1 MANSIPVGHYSQSGE
16 QTINRMS
23 KDDIEYTKFLKYFG
37 RVFKHPVSVALEFY
51 VNRPDAQFI
60 ASGNQWKRAGYQ
72 INPTSKGIPFLD
84 TKGNEVTLYDFED
97 VIGDYPPK
105 RWTITNRNV
114 NAIRNELGLA
124 EDRPLFSALDESAAS
139 AIDDLSLIQDL
150 GLSALSNDE
159 KLRFRNSYHNMI
171 QMMIAGRL
179 EINGARYNVQP
190 DRAALE
196 FCSLDEQ
203 RLMLLTSAST
213 AARKALTSVEYAF
226 DTLRTEN
233 NLRKEEQKNDD
244 LRRMESSQRGTENAS
259 TRNGISADTERAA
272 GERLSG
278 VTSGEE
284 RRTAGMDNSTESRGA
299 AQHDM
304 GSGDNNRTDNIR
316 GNNDTAAVSSQS
328 DGRTVHTDDRTRTV
342 TEGRTDRTVWQDVDG
357 EHGEELS
364 GESRTDDVLS
374 QIPDGSSISG
384 QESDGILR
392 TAERSVRQEQSSPDN
407 GIRDDSGM
415 GENEEIRNR
424 SLGNDGD
431 RSRTGD
437 NSLNDRYLNE
447 LISRVSGL
455 TPVFNA
461 VMNSDKQNAITE
473 IKEQCRKTL
482 TFMAVENLEG
492 FGSFHDS
499 FVQQLN
505 DEEYINALGE
515 RIFTAV
521 SNSIT
526 ENDKIANNWNNLDVI
541 IDNNNGTIDWAYY
554 NPDSSEGG
562 QLVVSHISQEQL
574 SDAEKYE
581 NAFDYI
587 QSIAKQE
594 LIDISAVDFADTANY
609 YYELSENNNALR
621 AFRTESPEKISQF
634 LIDYSKK
641 LDNQIENA
649 YSRYVSSLSNTRFT
663 KLSES
668 QEFAFRQHRYV
679 EAPENSIWGEVQG
692 YFRINNGIFDVSTAS
707 HGGIMLKSD
716 IARLVL
722 SSEAQAV
729 AQKEAGWYYFEED
742 CDYAVALRELLDKD
756 LFDDIDFFFSRQYSK
771 KTDEF
776 FTEYSDRINKSVERY
791 NSKYWD
797 KREAAIYNALTPEE
811 QAEKI
816 GQLSFSEITDESDE
830 AETTEIRNHAIESSI
845 VDVQKRIERLQ
856 AANGNVDELH
866 AQVDMLNFLQ
876 TALKDGVEIT
886 SDNFKAFVAQNSV
899 ATSSN
904 ENYFEIYQL
913 KKNENLRYHRFTD
926 YETLHKE
933 GNTVEAENYIQVYR
947 DELSSGTTLE
957 DIYTRFNIN
966 QPADFKGHSLSV
978 SDIIVVHDN
987 GDTAAYYI
995 DDVGYKR
1002 VPEFLKLEQKA
1013 ENVVA
1018 NSNEETAVVT
1028 SNSEE
1033 QAIHSGFAALYANHN
1048 YTEKQKQFLER
1059 LERFATRNNVTEN
1072 IIDSA
1077 FERKTAF
1084 HNTYGNREYVSRNI
1098 FGRRL
1103 GSTERELTEAIKRN
1117 MGITPE
1123 KEPETLDEVIAKFFN
1138 SDSSEVRS
1146 ADGTWSIN
1154 YTDGVEYAEVYHNG
1168 KRELF
1173 TARVATGDYDAI
1185 IMSQE
1190 QYEKLPMSDAHR
1202 LDFLNKQKAEL
1213 LDQLAQSKREN
1224 GRRDPTVKE
1233 IERLL
1238 KQIESR
1244 IDAITNPKSKS
1255 RGKDSLLN
1263 FESLGFDYLVVD
1275 EAHACTTRS

>member
-1 MANSIPVGHYSQSGE
+1 
-16 QTINRMS
+16 
-23 KDDIEYTKFLKYFG
+23 
-37 RVFKHPVSVALEFY
+37 
-51 VNRPDAQFI
+51 
-60 ASGNQWKRAGYQ
+60 
-72 INPTSKGIPFLD
+72 
-84 TKGNEVTLYDFED
+84 
-97 VIGDYPPK
+97 
-105 RWTITNRNV
+105 
-114 NAIRNELGLA
+114 
-124 EDRPLFSALDESAAS
+124 
-139 AIDDLSLIQDL
+139 
-150 GLSALSNDE
+150 
-159 KLRFRNSYHNMI
+159 
-171 QMMIAGRL
+171 
-179 EINGARYNVQP
+179 
-190 DRAALE
+190 
-196 FCSLDEQ
+196 
-203 RLMLLTSAST
+203 
-213 AARKALTSVEYAF
+213 
-226 DTLRTEN
+226 
-233 NLRKEEQKNDD
+233 
-244 LRRMESSQRGTENAS
+244 
-259 TRNGISADTERAA
+259 
-272 GERLSG
+272 
-278 VTSGEE
+278 
-284 RRTAGMDNSTESRGA
+284 
-299 AQHDM
+299 
-304 GSGDNNRTDNIR
+304 
-316 GNNDTAAVSSQS
+316 
-328 DGRTVHTDDRTRTV
+328 
-342 TEGRTDRTVWQDVDG
+342 
-357 EHGEELS
+357 
-364 GESRTDDVLS
+364 
-374 QIPDGSSISG
+374 
-384 QESDGILR
+384 
-392 TAERSVRQEQSSPDN
+392 
-407 GIRDDSGM
+407 
-415 GENEEIRNR
+415 
-424 SLGNDGD
+424 
-431 RSRTGD
+431 
-437 NSLNDRYLNE
+437 
-447 LISRVSGL
+447 
-455 TPVFNA
+455 
-461 VMNSDKQNAITE
+461 
-473 IKEQCRKTL
+473 
-482 TFMAVENLEG
+482 MAVENLEG
-492 FGSFHDS
+492 FGSFHNT
-499 FVQQLN
+499 FAEQLS

-526 ENDKIANNWNNLDVI
+526 KNDRIANNWNNLDVI
-541 IDNNNGTIDWAYY
+541 IDNNNGTIDWVYY

-621 AFRTESPEKISQF
+621 VFRTESPEKIAQF
-634 LIDYSKK
+634 LIDYAKK
-641 LDNQIENA
+641 LDNQIENT

-729 AQKEAGWYYFEED
+729 AQKEAGCYYFEED

-797 KREAAIYNALTPEE
+797 KREAAIYKALTPEE

-816 GQLSFSEITDESDE
+816 GQLSFVETTDEADE
-830 AETTEIRNHAIESSI
+830 AEATEIRTHAIESSI

-876 TALKDGVEIT
+876 TALNGGVEIT

-913 KKNENLRYHRFTD
+913 KKDENLRYHRFTD

-1013 ENVVA
+1013 ENIVT
-1018 NSNEETAVVT
+1018 NNNEKTAVTT

-1059 LERFATRNNVTEN
+1059 LEKFAARNNVTEN

-1146 ADGTWSIN
+1146 ADGTWAIN

-1168 KRELF
+1168 NAACAVLLENDVFSVKPYEELSAVPAMV
-1173 TARVATGDYDAI
+1173 TRAI
-1185 IMSQE
+1185 KASQPDSE
-1190 QYEKLPMSDAHR
+1190 VQLLQYERTFANDLEKAQ
-1202 LDFLNKQKAEL
+1202 FLINN
-1213 LDQLAQSKREN
+1213 S
-1224 GRRDPTVKE
+1224 VKVNTAA
-1233 IERLL
+1233 
-1238 KQIESR
+1238 KQIS
-1244 IDAITNPKSKS
+1244 AICIASV
-1255 RGKDSLLN
+1255 L
-1263 FESLGFDYLVVD
+1263 
-1275 EAHACTTRS
+1275 HIQH

>member
-1 MANSIPVGHYSQSGE
+1 
-16 QTINRMS
+16 
-23 KDDIEYTKFLKYFG
+23 
-37 RVFKHPVSVALEFY
+37 
-51 VNRPDAQFI
+51 
-60 ASGNQWKRAGYQ
+60 
-72 INPTSKGIPFLD
+72 
-84 TKGNEVTLYDFED
+84 
-97 VIGDYPPK
+97 
-105 RWTITNRNV
+105 
-114 NAIRNELGLA
+114 
-124 EDRPLFSALDESAAS
+124 
-139 AIDDLSLIQDL
+139 
-150 GLSALSNDE
+150 
-159 KLRFRNSYHNMI
+159 
-171 QMMIAGRL
+171 
-179 EINGARYNVQP
+179 
-190 DRAALE
+190 
-196 FCSLDEQ
+196 
-203 RLMLLTSAST
+203 
-213 AARKALTSVEYAF
+213 
-226 DTLRTEN
+226 
-233 NLRKEEQKNDD
+233 
-244 LRRMESSQRGTENAS
+244 
-259 TRNGISADTERAA
+259 
-272 GERLSG
+272 
-278 VTSGEE
+278 
-284 RRTAGMDNSTESRGA
+284 
-299 AQHDM
+299 
-304 GSGDNNRTDNIR
+304 
-316 GNNDTAAVSSQS
+316 
-328 DGRTVHTDDRTRTV
+328 
-342 TEGRTDRTVWQDVDG
+342 
-357 EHGEELS
+357 
-364 GESRTDDVLS
+364 
-374 QIPDGSSISG
+374 
-384 QESDGILR
+384 
-392 TAERSVRQEQSSPDN
+392 
-407 GIRDDSGM
+407 
-415 GENEEIRNR
+415 
-424 SLGNDGD
+424 
-431 RSRTGD
+431 
-437 NSLNDRYLNE
+437 
-447 LISRVSGL
+447 
-455 TPVFNA
+455 
-461 VMNSDKQNAITE
+461 
-473 IKEQCRKTL
+473 
-482 TFMAVENLEG
+482 MAVENLEG

-933 GNTVEAENYIQVYR
+933 GNTVEAESYIQVYR

-1084 HNTYGNREYVSRNI
+1084 HNTYGNREYVNRNI

-1123 KEPETLDEVIAKFFN
+1123 KEPETLDEVIAKFF
-1138 SDSSEVRS
+1138 
-1146 ADGTWSIN
+1146 
-1154 YTDGVEYAEVYHNG
+1154 
-1168 KRELF
+1168 K
-1173 TARVATGDYDAI
+1173 ATPHI
-1185 IMSQE
+1185 S
-1190 QYEKLPMSDAHR
+1190 
-1202 LDFLNKQKAEL
+1202 
-1213 LDQLAQSKREN
+1213 
-1224 GRRDPTVKE
+1224 
-1233 IERLL
+1233 
-1238 KQIESR
+1238 
-1244 IDAITNPKSKS
+1244 
-1255 RGKDSLLN
+1255 
-1263 FESLGFDYLVVD
+1263 
-1275 EAHACTTRS
+1275 